1 MNIRPKIPIY
11 QGGNTLDLDKW
22 IQENQKYYDW
32 YSKLYPNAQILQ
44 GSPLKQRNDNW
55 DKNKLSSSHYT
66 TDDLRR
72 SAYNN
77 YLYTQDY
84 DARQRDLIYW
94 SEQQKGLDKLTDQ
107 QLVDLYNKQAQ
118 TIRDAREAPQ
128 TYNTTGYSG
137 TNQTFRN
144 MFYNRS
150 KQGTNTPAYTIG
162 YQENLDNIEGTS
174 TWQRRMDRYENPFEK
189 DTQEGQQNR
198 TFYIN
203 IPGTDRQVKVYKKEN
218 GDLGLFPN
226 SPNTPPSQTPQKQ
239 TGTSFNSTEKL
250 DPKNDFWQ
258 RLSAGFNKI
267 APDLLAA
274 VRYAGNMHN
283 NERVYNEMKQ
293 AIIPN
298 LQGTYTTHRR
308 IVGDEA
314 TKQAYYR
321 RAAQGESKAAKA
333 FTSDADR
340 QMAYMMEAK
349 RIGDEL
355 RTEGDL
361 ADNQEIRRTS
371 DESNQHQWANI
382 QRANEIATANITELN
397 KAKAAKHQLAAQKY
411 SADWTNTDEYL
422 LGWQNKFQQ
431 KQAKQ
436 QALQDQVDLLTMQDA
451 IYDDPTYKK
460 AYENLQA
467 VVKKHTDSFGTIDS
481 SNPEVIEAQRALRKA
496 KNNYYLINY
505 YSVKAAKSGMK
516 ITKKDTSDKFLYK
529 TSRDIVEHFRKMS
542 KMTDDSRIRTIPKPA
557 KLSSHPRKIQLG
569 GVVPFTVYRPL
580 GAAGGETTTQTSTGT
595 DSKSSKDDPAKN
607 KLDMIKEMFKAVQ
620 NTGLPIDV
628 NVIYKDLNNLMQKAK
643 LFGEELSTDDIASI
657 YLQSMQKINNLKYSK
672 ENYDKAM
679 AIATSNEAL
688 NEYAVDA
695 SGNYVVQDK
704 EGNLSIAKSLS
715 EIAEKGLNPI
725 TNQQLLNLRAYS
737 PNMAFQRGDA
747 LVSNIINN
755 GMGINKIGA
764 QIRALADSLGSIE
777 GKLEGISQ
785 VESGKVKNGLQLL
798 AGAEGA
804 PDGHYSVTNYTK
816 DQQNQI
822 QAALKYIENMLSPS
836 QKAILEVHGG
846 TKQNIALFL
855 ASQQNY
861 INEQTISPLTGK
873 AAKNANGN
881 SKEDSEGLKLDAATA
896 LISGEGYQGAIEF
909 NPGTSYAVTVNARH
923 SGFQKKSGENMG
935 SGITM
940 QEATTSTLDKVLD
953 WNKATLGGSRLNPTG
968 YNRIMI
974 NNDDVVGVD
983 LPVGSDK
990 NTPDFT
996 MLQKLQVLDQELLK
1010 RGIEDIP
1017 NNWKQ
1022 INQVCQEIGLPAKY
1036 KNDNSLNEYSWNRFA
1051 AFQVT
1056 ADDSV
1061 LVDKNA
1067 ILSDILGVVE
1077 DDNVREQYE
1086 QIIQKDN
1093 KNYKLGSGF
1102 LGLGKQA
1109 LYQGTVFVP
1118 INSSYV
1124 ASALSGGQNI
1134 SMQQATNLELRERG
1148 YDQQKIATYKPGINI
1163 NEL

>member
-1 MNIRPKIPIY
+1 MNIRPKNTILFAQTGVKFSQNNLRGANWRQQVFNNYRQHLLDQLAKYGEADDYGKWLNEMQARHSNIY
-11 QGGNTLDLDKW
+11 NLAGGEKGNWEDIAYKNDLVGQYQQDYRGGLDNDGQYKRYGSIQLNDSDRYDFNQTGIKTNQGTRYNIANPPTRTSGD
-22 IQENQKYYDW
+22 
-32 YSKLYPNAQILQ
+32 YSRSGYNYKVDNLYSAI
-44 GSPLKQRNDNW
+44 
-55 DKNKLSSSHYT
+55 
-66 TDDLRR
+66 TDDRRLLGRKGDWDENSDEYKSWQKDLNSKGWETYLDTSDNYYKLRR
-72 SAYNN
+72 
-77 YLYTQDY
+77 L
-84 DARQRDLIYW
+84 
-94 SEQQKGLDKLTDQ
+94 
-107 QLVDLYNKQAQ
+107 
-118 TIRDAREAPQ
+118 
-128 TYNTTGYSG
+128 
-137 TNQTFRN
+137 
-144 MFYNRS
+144 
-150 KQGTNTPAYTIG
+150 
-162 YQENLDNIEGTS
+162 
-174 TWQRRMDRYENPFEK
+174 
-189 DTQEGQQNR
+189 
-198 TFYIN
+198 
-203 IPGTDRQVKVYKKEN
+203 
-218 GDLGLFPN
+218 
-226 SPNTPPSQTPQKQ
+226 NTPPSSTPQNQQKKNEIPVGQ
-239 TGTSFNSTEKL
+239 KDDSTNSFWDKLSTGF
-250 DPKNDFWQ
+250 KN
-258 RLSAGFNKI
+258 I
-267 APDLLAA
+267 APDLLDAL
-274 VRYAGNMHN
+274 RLAGNMYN
-283 NERVYNEMKQ
+283 NERVYNESMK

-298 LQGTYTTHRR
+298 LQQTYLTHRQV
-308 IVGDEA
+308 VGDEA

-321 RAAQGESKAAKA
+321 RAAQGQTKAAQP

-340 QMAYMMEAK
+340 QVAYMQEA
-349 RIGDEL
+349 RRVGDEL
-355 RTEGDL
+355 RAQGDL

-371 DESNQHQWANI
+371 DESNQHQWANT
-382 QRANEIATANITELN
+382 QRLTENANYNTTEIN
-397 KAKAAKHQLAAQKY
+397 KANAARHQLTAQKY
-411 SADWTNTDEYL
+411 SADWTNLDQYL
-422 LGWQNKFQQ
+422 LGQQAKFQQ
-431 KQAKQ
+431 KKSK
-436 QALQDQVDLLTMQDA
+436 QDA
-451 IYDDPTYKK
+451 IEDYIKTLQMQDDLANDPDIKDAYDNLEAEAKKLYPNGDINWSDPR
-460 AYENLQA
+460 LQ
-467 VVKKHTDSFGTIDS
+467 D
-481 SNPEVIEAQRALRKA
+481 A
-496 KNNYYLINY
+496 KNKLSSTRRKSMIKYYTLY
-505 YSVKAAKSGMK
+505 AKSGTK
-516 ITKKDTSDKFLYK
+516 ITKKDTTDKYLYK
-529 TSRDIVEHFRKMS
+529 TSRDIVEHFRRMS
-542 KMTDDSRIRTIPKPA
+542 KMTDDSRVRTMPKPI
-557 KLSSHPRKIQLG
+557 KTSSHPRKMQLG
-569 GVVPFTVYRPL
+569 GVAPFTIYRPL
-580 GAAGGETTTQTSTGT
+580 GVGGETTTQTSTSTEG
-595 DSKSSKDDPAKN
+595 SKSSKDTAAKD

-628 NVIYKDLNNLMQKAK
+628 NVVYRDLNNLFSKAQA
-643 LFGEELSTDDIASI
+643 FGEELSTDDIASI
-657 YLQSMQKINNLKYSK
+657 YLQSMQKISNLKYSK

-679 AIATSNEAL
+679 AVATSNESL
-688 NEYAVDA
+688 YEYAVDA

-704 EGNLSIAKSLS
+704 DANLSLARSLEEAK
-715 EIAEKGLNPI
+715 EKGLNPI

-737 PNMAFQRGDA
+737 PNMAFQKGDA
-747 LVSNIINN
+747 LISNIINN

-764 QIRALADSLGSIE
+764 QIKALAGNLGSTE

-785 VESGKVKNGLQLL
+785 IESGKVKAGLQLL
-798 AGAEGA
+798 AETKGT

-816 DQQNQI
+816 DQQNQV

-836 QKAILEVHGG
+836 QKAILEAHGG

-855 ASQQNY
+855 TSQQDY

-873 AAKNANGN
+873 ASNKDN
-881 SKEDSEGLKLDAATA
+881 SKEGSEGLKLDAATA
-896 LISGEGYQGAIEF
+896 LISGKGYQGAIEF

-953 WNKATLGGSRLNPTG
+953 WNKATLGGSKLNPTG

-974 NNDDVVGVD
+974 NSDDVVGVD

-1010 RGIEDIP
+1010 KGIEDTP

-1022 INQVCQEIGLPAKY
+1022 INQVCQEVGLPAKY
-1036 KNDNSLNEYSWNRFA
+1036 KNNGSLNEYSWNRFA

-1086 QIIQKDN
+1086 QVIQKNN

>member
-1 MNIRPKIPIY
+1 MNIRPKNTILFAQTGVKFSQNNLRGANWRQQVFNNYRQHLLDQLAKYGEADDYGKWLNEMQARHSNIY
-11 QGGNTLDLDKW
+11 NLAGGEKGNWEDIAYKNDLVGQYQQDYRGGLDNDGQYKRYGSIQLNDSDRYDFNQTGIKTNQGTRYNIANPPTRTSGD
-22 IQENQKYYDW
+22 
-32 YSKLYPNAQILQ
+32 YSRSGYNYKVDNLYSAI
-44 GSPLKQRNDNW
+44 
-55 DKNKLSSSHYT
+55 
-66 TDDLRR
+66 TDDRRLLGRKGDWDENSDEYKSWQKDLNSKGWETYLDTSDNYYKLRR
-72 SAYNN
+72 
-77 YLYTQDY
+77 L
-84 DARQRDLIYW
+84 
-94 SEQQKGLDKLTDQ
+94 
-107 QLVDLYNKQAQ
+107 
-118 TIRDAREAPQ
+118 
-128 TYNTTGYSG
+128 
-137 TNQTFRN
+137 
-144 MFYNRS
+144 
-150 KQGTNTPAYTIG
+150 
-162 YQENLDNIEGTS
+162 
-174 TWQRRMDRYENPFEK
+174 
-189 DTQEGQQNR
+189 
-198 TFYIN
+198 
-203 IPGTDRQVKVYKKEN
+203 
-218 GDLGLFPN
+218 
-226 SPNTPPSQTPQKQ
+226 NTPPSSTPQNQQKKNEIPVGQ
-239 TGTSFNSTEKL
+239 KDDSTNSFWDKLSTGF
-250 DPKNDFWQ
+250 KN
-258 RLSAGFNKI
+258 I
-267 APDLLAA
+267 APDLLDAL
-274 VRYAGNMHN
+274 RLAGNMYN
-283 NERVYNEMKQ
+283 NERVYNESMK

-298 LQGTYTTHRR
+298 LQQTYLTHRQV
-308 IVGDEA
+308 VGDEA

-321 RAAQGESKAAKA
+321 RAAQGQTKAAQP

-340 QMAYMMEAK
+340 QVAYMQEA
-349 RIGDEL
+349 RRVGDEL
-355 RTEGDL
+355 RAQGDL

-371 DESNQHQWANI
+371 DESNQHQWANT
-382 QRANEIATANITELN
+382 QRLTENANYNTTEIN
-397 KAKAAKHQLAAQKY
+397 KANAARHQLTAQKY
-411 SADWTNTDEYL
+411 SADWTNLDQYL
-422 LGWQNKFQQ
+422 LGQQAKFQQ
-431 KQAKQ
+431 KKSK
-436 QALQDQVDLLTMQDA
+436 QDA
-451 IYDDPTYKK
+451 IEDYIKTLQMQDDLANDPDIKDAYDNLEAEAKKLYPNGDINWSDPR
-460 AYENLQA
+460 LQ
-467 VVKKHTDSFGTIDS
+467 D
-481 SNPEVIEAQRALRKA
+481 A
-496 KNNYYLINY
+496 KNKLSSTRRKSMIKYYTLY
-505 YSVKAAKSGMK
+505 AKSGTK
-516 ITKKDTSDKFLYK
+516 ITKKDTTDKYLYK
-529 TSRDIVEHFRKMS
+529 TSRDIVEHFRRMS
-542 KMTDDSRIRTIPKPA
+542 KMTDDSRVRTMPKPI
-557 KLSSHPRKIQLG
+557 KTSSHPRKMQLG
-569 GVVPFTVYRPL
+569 GVAPFTIYRPL
-580 GAAGGETTTQTSTGT
+580 GVGGETTTQTSTSTEG
-595 DSKSSKDDPAKN
+595 SKSSKDTAAKD

-628 NVIYKDLNNLMQKAK
+628 NVVYRDLNNLFSKAQA
-643 LFGEELSTDDIASI
+643 FGEELSTDDIASI
-657 YLQSMQKINNLKYSK
+657 YLQSMQKISNLKYSK

-679 AIATSNEAL
+679 AVATSNESL
-688 NEYAVDA
+688 YEYAVDA

-704 EGNLSIAKSLS
+704 DANLSLARSLEEAK
-715 EIAEKGLNPI
+715 EKGLNPI

-737 PNMAFQRGDA
+737 PNMAFQKGDA
-747 LVSNIINN
+747 LISNIINN

-764 QIRALADSLGSIE
+764 QIKALAGNLGSTE

-785 VESGKVKNGLQLL
+785 IESGKVKAGLQLL
-798 AGAEGA
+798 AETKGT

-816 DQQNQI
+816 DQQNQV

-836 QKAILEVHGG
+836 QKAILEAHGG

-855 ASQQNY
+855 TSQQDY

-873 AAKNANGN
+873 ASNKDN
-881 SKEDSEGLKLDAATA
+881 SKEGSEGLKLDAATA
-896 LISGEGYQGAIEF
+896 LISGKGYQGAIEF

-953 WNKATLGGSRLNPTG
+953 WNKATLGGSKLNPTG

-974 NNDDVVGVD
+974 NSDDVVGVD

-1010 RGIEDIP
+1010 KGIEDTP

-1022 INQVCQEIGLPAKY
+1022 INQVCQEVGLPAKY
-1036 KNDNSLNEYSWNRFA
+1036 KNNGSLNEYSWNRFA

-1086 QIIQKDN
+1086 QVIQKN
-1093 KNYKLGSGF
+1093 NQNYKLGSGF

>member
-1 MNIRPKIPIY
+1 MNIRPKNTILFAQTGVKFSQNNLRGANWRQQVFNNYRQHLLDQLAKYGEADDYGKWLNEMQARHSNIY
-11 QGGNTLDLDKW
+11 NLAGGEKGNWEDIAYKNDLVGQYQQDYRGGLGNDGQYKRYGSIQLNDSDRYDFNQTGIKTNQGTRYNIANPPTRTSGD
-22 IQENQKYYDW
+22 
-32 YSKLYPNAQILQ
+32 YSRSGYNYKVDNLYSAI
-44 GSPLKQRNDNW
+44 
-55 DKNKLSSSHYT
+55 
-66 TDDLRR
+66 TDDRRLLGRKGDWDENSDEYKSWQKDLNSKGWETYLDTSDNYYKLRR
-72 SAYNN
+72 
-77 YLYTQDY
+77 L
-84 DARQRDLIYW
+84 
-94 SEQQKGLDKLTDQ
+94 
-107 QLVDLYNKQAQ
+107 
-118 TIRDAREAPQ
+118 
-128 TYNTTGYSG
+128 
-137 TNQTFRN
+137 
-144 MFYNRS
+144 
-150 KQGTNTPAYTIG
+150 
-162 YQENLDNIEGTS
+162 
-174 TWQRRMDRYENPFEK
+174 
-189 DTQEGQQNR
+189 
-198 TFYIN
+198 
-203 IPGTDRQVKVYKKEN
+203 
-218 GDLGLFPN
+218 
-226 SPNTPPSQTPQKQ
+226 NTPPSSTPQNQQKKNEILVGQ
-239 TGTSFNSTEKL
+239 KDDSTNSFWDKLSTGF
-250 DPKNDFWQ
+250 KN
-258 RLSAGFNKI
+258 I
-267 APDLLAA
+267 APDLLDAL
-274 VRYAGNMHN
+274 RLAGNMYN
-283 NERVYNEMKQ
+283 NERVYNESMK

-298 LQGTYTTHRR
+298 LQQTYLTHRQV
-308 IVGDEA
+308 VGDEA

-321 RAAQGESKAAKA
+321 RAAQGQTKAAQP

-340 QMAYMMEAK
+340 QVAYMQEA
-349 RIGDEL
+349 RRVGDEL
-355 RTEGDL
+355 RAQGDL

-371 DESNQHQWANI
+371 DESNQHQWANT
-382 QRANEIATANITELN
+382 QRLTENANYNTTEIN
-397 KAKAAKHQLAAQKY
+397 KANAARHQLTAQKY
-411 SADWTNTDEYL
+411 SADWTNLDQYL
-422 LGWQNKFQQ
+422 LGQQAKFQQ
-431 KQAKQ
+431 KKSK
-436 QALQDQVDLLTMQDA
+436 QDA
-451 IYDDPTYKK
+451 IEDYIKTLQMQDDLANDPDIKDAYDNLEAEAKKLYPNGDINWSDPR
-460 AYENLQA
+460 LQ
-467 VVKKHTDSFGTIDS
+467 D
-481 SNPEVIEAQRALRKA
+481 A
-496 KNNYYLINY
+496 KNKLSSTRRKSMIKYYTLY
-505 YSVKAAKSGMK
+505 AKSGTK
-516 ITKKDTSDKFLYK
+516 ITKKDTTDKYLYK
-529 TSRDIVEHFRKMS
+529 TSRDIVEHFRRMS
-542 KMTDDSRIRTIPKPA
+542 KMTDDSRVRTMPKPI
-557 KLSSHPRKIQLG
+557 KTSSHPRKMQLG
-569 GVVPFTVYRPL
+569 GVAPFTIYRPL
-580 GAAGGETTTQTSTGT
+580 GVGGETTTQTSTSTEG
-595 DSKSSKDDPAKN
+595 SKSSKDTAAKD

-628 NVIYKDLNNLMQKAK
+628 NVVYRDLNNLFSKAQA
-643 LFGEELSTDDIASI
+643 FGEELSTDDIASI
-657 YLQSMQKINNLKYSK
+657 YLQSMQKISNLKYSK

-679 AIATSNEAL
+679 AVATSNESL
-688 NEYAVDA
+688 YEYAVDA

-704 EGNLSIAKSLS
+704 DANLSLARSLEEAK
-715 EIAEKGLNPI
+715 EKGLNPI

-737 PNMAFQRGDA
+737 PNMAFQKGDA
-747 LVSNIINN
+747 LISNIINN

-764 QIRALADSLGSIE
+764 QIKALAGNLGSTE

-785 VESGKVKNGLQLL
+785 IESGKVKAGLQLL
-798 AGAEGA
+798 AETKGT

-816 DQQNQI
+816 DQQNQV

-836 QKAILEVHGG
+836 QKAILEAHGG

-855 ASQQNY
+855 TSQQDY

-873 AAKNANGN
+873 ASNKDN
-881 SKEDSEGLKLDAATA
+881 SKEGSEGLKLDAATA
-896 LISGEGYQGAIEF
+896 LISGKGYQGAIEF

-953 WNKATLGGSRLNPTG
+953 WNKATLGGSKLNPTG

-974 NNDDVVGVD
+974 NSDDVVGVD

-1010 RGIEDIP
+1010 KGIEDTP

-1022 INQVCQEIGLPAKY
+1022 INQVCQEVGLPAKY
-1036 KNDNSLNEYSWNRFA
+1036 KNNGSLNEYSWNRFA

-1086 QIIQKDN
+1086 QVIQKNN

>member
-1 MNIRPKIPIY
+1 MNIRPKNTILFAQTGVKFSQNNLRGANWRQQVFNNYRQHLLDQLAKYGEADDYGKWLNEMQARHSNIY
-11 QGGNTLDLDKW
+11 NLAGGEKGNWEDIAYKNDLVGQYQQDYRGGLGNDGQYKRYGSIQLNDSDRYDFNQTGIKTNQGTRYNIANPPTRTSGD
-22 IQENQKYYDW
+22 
-32 YSKLYPNAQILQ
+32 YSRSGYNYKVDNLYSAI
-44 GSPLKQRNDNW
+44 
-55 DKNKLSSSHYT
+55 
-66 TDDLRR
+66 TDDRRLLGRKGDWDENSDEYKSWQKDLNSKGWETYLDTSDNYYKLRR
-72 SAYNN
+72 
-77 YLYTQDY
+77 L
-84 DARQRDLIYW
+84 
-94 SEQQKGLDKLTDQ
+94 
-107 QLVDLYNKQAQ
+107 
-118 TIRDAREAPQ
+118 
-128 TYNTTGYSG
+128 
-137 TNQTFRN
+137 
-144 MFYNRS
+144 
-150 KQGTNTPAYTIG
+150 
-162 YQENLDNIEGTS
+162 
-174 TWQRRMDRYENPFEK
+174 
-189 DTQEGQQNR
+189 
-198 TFYIN
+198 
-203 IPGTDRQVKVYKKEN
+203 
-218 GDLGLFPN
+218 
-226 SPNTPPSQTPQKQ
+226 NTPPSSTPQNQQKKNEILVGQ
-239 TGTSFNSTEKL
+239 KDDSTNSFWDKLSTGF
-250 DPKNDFWQ
+250 KN
-258 RLSAGFNKI
+258 I
-267 APDLLAA
+267 APDLLDAL
-274 VRYAGNMHN
+274 RLAGNMYN
-283 NERVYNEMKQ
+283 NERVYNESMK

-298 LQGTYTTHRR
+298 LQQTYLTHRQV
-308 IVGDEA
+308 VGDEA

-321 RAAQGESKAAKA
+321 RAAQGQTKAAQP

-340 QMAYMMEAK
+340 QVAYMQEA
-349 RIGDEL
+349 RRVGDEL
-355 RTEGDL
+355 RAQGDL

-371 DESNQHQWANI
+371 DESNQHQWANT
-382 QRANEIATANITELN
+382 QRLTENANYNTTEIN
-397 KAKAAKHQLAAQKY
+397 KANAARHQLTAQKY
-411 SADWTNTDEYL
+411 SADWTNLDQYL
-422 LGWQNKFQQ
+422 LGQQAKFQQ
-431 KQAKQ
+431 KKSK
-436 QALQDQVDLLTMQDA
+436 QDA
-451 IYDDPTYKK
+451 IEDYIKTLQMQDDLANDPDIKDAYDNLEAEAKKLYPNGDINWSDPR
-460 AYENLQA
+460 LQ
-467 VVKKHTDSFGTIDS
+467 D
-481 SNPEVIEAQRALRKA
+481 A
-496 KNNYYLINY
+496 KNKLSSTRRKSMIKYYTLY
-505 YSVKAAKSGMK
+505 AKSGTK
-516 ITKKDTSDKFLYK
+516 ITKKDTTDKYLYK
-529 TSRDIVEHFRKMS
+529 TSRDIVEHFRRMS
-542 KMTDDSRIRTIPKPA
+542 KITDDSRVRTMPKPI
-557 KLSSHPRKIQLG
+557 KTSSHPRKMQLG
-569 GVVPFTVYRPL
+569 GVAPFTIYRPL
-580 GAAGGETTTQTSTGT
+580 GVGGETTTQTSTSTEG
-595 DSKSSKDDPAKN
+595 SKSSKDTAAKD

-628 NVIYKDLNNLMQKAK
+628 NVVYRDLNNLFSKAQA
-643 LFGEELSTDDIASI
+643 FGEELSTDDIASI
-657 YLQSMQKINNLKYSK
+657 YLQSMQKISNLKYSK

-679 AIATSNEAL
+679 AVATSNESL
-688 NEYAVDA
+688 YEYAVDA

-704 EGNLSIAKSLS
+704 DANLSLARSLEEAK
-715 EIAEKGLNPI
+715 EKGLNPI

-737 PNMAFQRGDA
+737 PNMAFQKGDA
-747 LVSNIINN
+747 LISNIINN

-764 QIRALADSLGSIE
+764 QIKALAGNLGSTE

-785 VESGKVKNGLQLL
+785 IESGKVKAGLQLL
-798 AGAEGA
+798 AETKGT

-816 DQQNQI
+816 DQQNQV

-836 QKAILEVHGG
+836 QKAILEAHGG

-855 ASQQNY
+855 TSQQDY

-873 AAKNANGN
+873 ASNKDN
-881 SKEDSEGLKLDAATA
+881 SKEGSEGLKLDAATA
-896 LISGEGYQGAIEF
+896 LISGKGYQGAIEF

-953 WNKATLGGSRLNPTG
+953 WNKATLGGSKLNPTG

-974 NNDDVVGVD
+974 NSDDVVGVD

-1010 RGIEDIP
+1010 KGIEDTP

-1022 INQVCQEIGLPAKY
+1022 INQVCQEVGLPAKY
-1036 KNDNSLNEYSWNRFA
+1036 KNNGSLNEYSWNRFA

-1086 QIIQKDN
+1086 QVIQKNN

>member
-22 IQENQKYYDW
+22 IQKNQKYYDW

-150 KQGTNTPAYTIG
+150 KQGTNTPAYNIG

-203 IPGTDRQVKVYKKEN
+203 IPGTNRQVKVYKKEN

-239 TGTSFNSTEKL
+239 TGTSFNPAEKL

-258 RLSAGFNKI
+258 K
-267 APDLLAA
+267 LLAA

-298 LQGTYTTHRR
+298 LQGTYTTHRQ

-321 RAAQGESKAAKA
+321 RAAQGESKAAKP
-333 FTSDADR
+333 FTSNADR

-355 RTEGDL
+355 RAQGDL

-371 DESNQHQWANI
+371 DESNQHQWANA
-382 QRANEIATANITELN
+382 QRANEVANANITELN
-397 KAKAAKHQLAAQKY
+397 KAKAARHQLAAQKY
-411 SADWTNTDEYL
+411 TADWTNTDQYL
-422 LGWQNKFQQ
+422 LGWESKFKQ
-431 KQAKQ
+431 KQAEEKELERQ
-436 QALQDQVDLLTMQDA
+436 LALLDTKEDLLNDTTLKDLRTAADDA
-451 IYDDPTYKK
+451 YNAYSNETDTTKK
-460 AYENLQA
+460 AALKQKYEKAIKDYQLYNIQKTRSNLRRQYEG
-467 VVKKHTDSFGTIDS
+467 VYT
-481 SNPEVIEAQRALRKA
+481 
-496 KNNYYLINY
+496 
-505 YSVKAAKSGMK
+505 AKSGTK
-516 ITKKDTSDKFLYK
+516 ITKKDNFDKFLYK
-529 TSRDIVEHFRKMS
+529 TSKDIVEHFRRMS
-542 KMTDDSRIRTIPKPA
+542 KMTDDSRIRTMPKPI
-557 KLSSHPRKIQLG
+557 KLSSHPRKMQLG
-569 GVVPFTVYRPL
+569 GVAPFTIYRPL
-580 GAAGGETTTQTSTGT
+580 GVGGETTTQISTGT
-595 DSKSSKDDPAKN
+595 DSKSSKDTAAKD
-607 KLDMIKEMFKAVQ
+607 KLDMIKELFKQVQ
-620 NTGLPIDV
+620 GLPVDV
-628 NVIYKDLNNLMQKAK
+628 SQVYQHMVGVFNKARA
-643 LFGEELSTDDIASI
+643 FGEEMSSDDIAAM
-657 YLQSMQKINNLKYSK
+657 YLSSMNEIAKLKYSQK
-672 ENYDKAM
+672 AYEDARNVAVANDAMNEIAVGANGEIALYDSENQKVKRGSLKQLQDSDGKLM
-679 AIATSNEAL
+679 ALTNGQLLTMRANSPNLAFDDQVFDIVNNGIGMSKIATHI
-688 NEYAVDA
+688 
-695 SGNYVVQDK
+695 K
-704 EGNLSIAKSLS
+704 SIAGTIGSM
-715 EIAEKGLNPI
+715 E
-725 TNQQLLNLRAYS
+725 T
-737 PNMAFQRGDA
+737 
-747 LVSNIINN
+747 
-755 GMGINKIGA
+755 KI
-764 QIRALADSLGSIE
+764 
-777 GKLEGISQ
+777 EGISEVQ
-785 VESGKVKNGLQLL
+785 SKRIKSGLQIL
-798 AGAEGA
+798 AGTEGT
-804 PDGHYSVTNYTK
+804 PDGFYKVTNDK
-816 DQQNQI
+816 KESSANVK
-822 QAALKYIENMLSPS
+822 AALNYIYNILPKNYRTILELNSNGKGQELIYNMLVS
-836 QKAILEVHGG
+836 QVNNFE
-846 TKQNIALFL
+846 KQDIA
-855 ASQQNY
+855 
-861 INEQTISPLTGK
+861 PLTGK
-873 AAKNANGN
+873 ASDKDN
-881 SKEDSEGLKLDAATA
+881 SKEGSEGLKLDAATA
-896 LISGEGYQGAIEF
+896 LISGKGYQGAIEF

-974 NNDDVVGVD
+974 NSDDVVGVD

-1010 RGIEDIP
+1010 KGIEDTP

-1036 KNDNSLNEYSWNRFA
+1036 KNDGSLNEYSWNRFA

-1086 QIIQKDN
+1086 QVIQKDN

>member
-1 MNIRPKIPIY
+1 MQARHSNIYNLAGGEKGNWEDIAYKNDLVGQY
-11 QGGNTLDLDKW
+11 QQDYRGGLGNDGQYKRYGS
-22 IQENQKYYDW
+22 IQLNDSDRYDFNQTGIKTNQGTRYNIANPPTRTSGD
-32 YSKLYPNAQILQ
+32 YSRSGYNYKVDNLYSAI
-44 GSPLKQRNDNW
+44 
-55 DKNKLSSSHYT
+55 
-66 TDDLRR
+66 TDDRRLLGRKGDWDENSDEYKSWQKDLNSKGWETYLDTSDNYYKLRR
-72 SAYNN
+72 
-77 YLYTQDY
+77 L
-84 DARQRDLIYW
+84 
-94 SEQQKGLDKLTDQ
+94 
-107 QLVDLYNKQAQ
+107 
-118 TIRDAREAPQ
+118 
-128 TYNTTGYSG
+128 
-137 TNQTFRN
+137 
-144 MFYNRS
+144 
-150 KQGTNTPAYTIG
+150 
-162 YQENLDNIEGTS
+162 
-174 TWQRRMDRYENPFEK
+174 
-189 DTQEGQQNR
+189 
-198 TFYIN
+198 
-203 IPGTDRQVKVYKKEN
+203 
-218 GDLGLFPN
+218 
-226 SPNTPPSQTPQKQ
+226 NTPPSSTPQNQQKKNEILVGQ
-239 TGTSFNSTEKL
+239 KDDSTNSFWDKLSTGF
-250 DPKNDFWQ
+250 KN
-258 RLSAGFNKI
+258 I
-267 APDLLAA
+267 APDLLDAL
-274 VRYAGNMHN
+274 RLAGNMYN
-283 NERVYNEMKQ
+283 NERVYNESMK

-298 LQGTYTTHRR
+298 LQQTYLTHRQV
-308 IVGDEA
+308 VGDEA

-321 RAAQGESKAAKA
+321 RAAQGQTKAAQP

-340 QMAYMMEAK
+340 QVAYMQEA
-349 RIGDEL
+349 RRVGDEL
-355 RTEGDL
+355 RAQGDL

-371 DESNQHQWANI
+371 DESNQHQWANT
-382 QRANEIATANITELN
+382 QRLTENANYNTTEIN
-397 KAKAAKHQLAAQKY
+397 KANAARHQLTAQKY
-411 SADWTNTDEYL
+411 SADWTNLDQYL
-422 LGWQNKFQQ
+422 LGQQAKFQQ
-431 KQAKQ
+431 KKSK
-436 QALQDQVDLLTMQDA
+436 QDA
-451 IYDDPTYKK
+451 IEDYIKTLQMQDDLANDPDIKDAYDNLEAEAKKLYPNGDINWSDPR
-460 AYENLQA
+460 LQ
-467 VVKKHTDSFGTIDS
+467 D
-481 SNPEVIEAQRALRKA
+481 A
-496 KNNYYLINY
+496 KNKLSSTRRKSMIKYYTLY
-505 YSVKAAKSGMK
+505 AKSGTK
-516 ITKKDTSDKFLYK
+516 ITKKDTTDKYLYK
-529 TSRDIVEHFRKMS
+529 TSRDIVEHFRRMS
-542 KMTDDSRIRTIPKPA
+542 KMTDDSRVRTMPKPI
-557 KLSSHPRKIQLG
+557 KTSSHPRKMQLG
-569 GVVPFTVYRPL
+569 GVAPFTIYRPL
-580 GAAGGETTTQTSTGT
+580 GVGGETTTQTSTSTEG
-595 DSKSSKDDPAKN
+595 SKSSKDTAAKD

-628 NVIYKDLNNLMQKAK
+628 NVVYRDLNNLFSKAQA
-643 LFGEELSTDDIASI
+643 FGEELSTDDIASI
-657 YLQSMQKINNLKYSK
+657 YLQSMQKISNLKYSK

-679 AIATSNEAL
+679 AVATSNESL
-688 NEYAVDA
+688 YEYAVDA

-704 EGNLSIAKSLS
+704 DANLSLARSLEEAK
-715 EIAEKGLNPI
+715 EKGLNPI

-737 PNMAFQRGDA
+737 PNMAFQKGDA
-747 LVSNIINN
+747 LISNIINN

-764 QIRALADSLGSIE
+764 QIKALAGNLGSTE

-785 VESGKVKNGLQLL
+785 IESGKVKAGLQLL
-798 AGAEGA
+798 AETKGT

-816 DQQNQI
+816 DQQNQV

-836 QKAILEVHGG
+836 QKAILEAHGG

-855 ASQQNY
+855 TSQQDY

-873 AAKNANGN
+873 ASNKDN
-881 SKEDSEGLKLDAATA
+881 SKEGSEGLKLDAATA
-896 LISGEGYQGAIEF
+896 LISGKGYQGAIEF

-953 WNKATLGGSRLNPTG
+953 WNKATLGGSKLNPTG

-974 NNDDVVGVD
+974 NSDDVVGVD

-1010 RGIEDIP
+1010 KGIEDTP

-1022 INQVCQEIGLPAKY
+1022 INQVCQEVGLPAKY
-1036 KNDNSLNEYSWNRFA
+1036 KNNGSLNEYSWNRFA

-1086 QIIQKDN
+1086 QVIQKNN

>member
-1 MNIRPKIPIY
+1 MNIRPKNTILFAQTGVKFSQNNLRGANWRQQVFNNYRQHLLDQLAKYGEADDYGKWLNEMQARHSNIY
-11 QGGNTLDLDKW
+11 NLAGGEKGNWEDIAYKNDLVGQYQQDYRGGLDNDGQYKRYGSIQLNDSDRYDFNQTGIKTNQGTRYNIANPPTRTSGD
-22 IQENQKYYDW
+22 
-32 YSKLYPNAQILQ
+32 YSRSGYNYKVDNLYSAI
-44 GSPLKQRNDNW
+44 
-55 DKNKLSSSHYT
+55 
-66 TDDLRR
+66 TDDRRLLGRKGDWDENSDEYKSWQKDLNSKGWETYLDTSDNYYKLRR
-72 SAYNN
+72 
-77 YLYTQDY
+77 L
-84 DARQRDLIYW
+84 
-94 SEQQKGLDKLTDQ
+94 
-107 QLVDLYNKQAQ
+107 
-118 TIRDAREAPQ
+118 
-128 TYNTTGYSG
+128 
-137 TNQTFRN
+137 
-144 MFYNRS
+144 
-150 KQGTNTPAYTIG
+150 
-162 YQENLDNIEGTS
+162 
-174 TWQRRMDRYENPFEK
+174 
-189 DTQEGQQNR
+189 
-198 TFYIN
+198 
-203 IPGTDRQVKVYKKEN
+203 
-218 GDLGLFPN
+218 
-226 SPNTPPSQTPQKQ
+226 NTPPSSTPQNQQKKNEILVGQ
-239 TGTSFNSTEKL
+239 KDDSTNSFWDKLSTGF
-250 DPKNDFWQ
+250 KN
-258 RLSAGFNKI
+258 I
-267 APDLLAA
+267 APDLLDAL
-274 VRYAGNMHN
+274 RLAGNMYN
-283 NERVYNEMKQ
+283 NERVYNESMK

-298 LQGTYTTHRR
+298 LQQTYLTHRQV
-308 IVGDEA
+308 VGDEA

-321 RAAQGESKAAKA
+321 RAAQGQTKAAQP

-340 QMAYMMEAK
+340 QVAYMQEA
-349 RIGDEL
+349 RRVGDEL
-355 RTEGDL
+355 RAQGDL

-371 DESNQHQWANI
+371 DESNQHQWANT
-382 QRANEIATANITELN
+382 QRLTENANYNTTEIN
-397 KAKAAKHQLAAQKY
+397 KANAARHQLTAQKY
-411 SADWTNTDEYL
+411 SADWTNLDQYL
-422 LGWQNKFQQ
+422 LGQQAKFQQ
-431 KQAKQ
+431 KKSK
-436 QALQDQVDLLTMQDA
+436 QDA
-451 IYDDPTYKK
+451 IEDYIKTLQMQDDLANDPDIKDAYDNLEAEAKKLYPNGDINWSDPR
-460 AYENLQA
+460 LQ
-467 VVKKHTDSFGTIDS
+467 D
-481 SNPEVIEAQRALRKA
+481 A
-496 KNNYYLINY
+496 KNKLSSTRRKSMIKYYTLY
-505 YSVKAAKSGMK
+505 AKSGTK
-516 ITKKDTSDKFLYK
+516 ITKKDTTDKYLYK
-529 TSRDIVEHFRKMS
+529 TSRDIVEHFRRMS
-542 KMTDDSRIRTIPKPA
+542 KMTDDSRVRTMPKPI
-557 KLSSHPRKIQLG
+557 KTSSHPRKMQLG
-569 GVVPFTVYRPL
+569 GVAPFTIYRPL
-580 GAAGGETTTQTSTGT
+580 GVGGETTTQTSTSTEG
-595 DSKSSKDDPAKN
+595 SKSSKDTAAKD

-628 NVIYKDLNNLMQKAK
+628 NVVYRDLNNLFSKAQA
-643 LFGEELSTDDIASI
+643 FGEELSTDDIASI
-657 YLQSMQKINNLKYSK
+657 YLQSMQKISNLKYSK

-679 AIATSNEAL
+679 AVATSNESL
-688 NEYAVDA
+688 YEYAVDA

-704 EGNLSIAKSLS
+704 DANLSLARSLEEAK
-715 EIAEKGLNPI
+715 EKGLNPI

-737 PNMAFQRGDA
+737 PNMAFQKGDA
-747 LVSNIINN
+747 LISNIINN

-764 QIRALADSLGSIE
+764 QIKALAGNLGSTE

-785 VESGKVKNGLQLL
+785 IESGKVKAGLQLL
-798 AGAEGA
+798 AETKGT

-816 DQQNQI
+816 DQQNQV

-836 QKAILEVHGG
+836 QKAILEAHGG

-855 ASQQNY
+855 TSQQDY

-873 AAKNANGN
+873 ASNKDN
-881 SKEDSEGLKLDAATA
+881 SKEGSEGLKLDAATA
-896 LISGEGYQGAIEF
+896 LISGKGYQGAIEF

-953 WNKATLGGSRLNPTG
+953 WNKATLGGSKLNPTG

-974 NNDDVVGVD
+974 NSDDVVGVD

-1010 RGIEDIP
+1010 KGIEDTP

-1022 INQVCQEIGLPAKY
+1022 INQVCQEVGLPAKY
-1036 KNDNSLNEYSWNRFA
+1036 KNNGSLNEYSWNRFA

-1086 QIIQKDN
+1086 QVIQKNN